1 MSAVATEV
9 LGDCDMSLP
18 TDLPGRS
25 GSTLFVRKGSETR
38 GRLQEAHADM
48 FARFADDNAAH
59 ERRLLKPAGPGGG
72 RSQVR
77 LAPSS
82 KPRGIPTV

>member
-1 MSAVATEV
+1 
-9 LGDCDMSLP
+9 
-18 TDLPGRS
+18 
-25 GSTLFVRKGSETR
+25 
-38 GRLQEAHADM
+38 M